1 MLARMLATTLGIATL
16 SLSLGAVAADPSATP
31 GIDKRMDNQQ
41 RRIDKGVESG
51 QLTPREANRLERRQ
65 DRIQGD
71 IDQAKSDGV
80 VTGQERR
87 QINRELNRSSGAI
100 ARQKHD
106 AQHDYNHDGKA
117 DRVRR

>member
-1 MLARMLATTLGIATL
+1 MFARTLIAALGIAVL
-16 SLSLGAVAADPSATP
+16 SAPLTAAATDPNATP
-31 GIDKRMDNQQ
+31 GIDRRTENQQ
-41 RRIDKGVESG
+41 RRIDKGVQSG
-51 QLTPREANRLERRQ
+51 QLTPREANRLEKRQ

-80 VTGQERR
+80 VTRQERR
-87 QINRELNRSSGAI
+87 QINRELDRSSVAI

-106 AQHDYNHDGKA
+106 LQHDYNHDGKA